1 MAAEEVPQNICCET
15 FDKIDEVIEK
25 RGSTTDSL
33 IEILHGVQ
41 EELGYLPPPVQIYIA
56 EKLDMPVG
64 AVEGVVSFYSFF
76 TTVPRGRHTVKVCQ
90 GTACYVRGGK
100 RVLESVIKQCGCKVG
115 ETDDEMRFSV
125 DVVRC
130 VGACGL
136 APVITV
142 DDDVY
147 DRMKPTKVADVLSK
161 YD

>member
-1 MAAEEVPQNICCET
+1 MAAEKICCET
-15 FDKIDEVIEK
+15 SEVIDRVIAQKGNECE
-25 RGSTTDSL
+25 SL

-41 EELGYLPPPVQIYIA
+41 GELGYLPAPVLEYIA
-56 EKLDMPVG
+56 LKLDMPVG

-100 RVLESVIKQCGCKVG
+100 RVLESVVKHCGCGVG
-115 ETDDEMRFSV
+115 ETDGERRFSV

-142 DDDVY
+142 DEDVY
-147 DRMKPTKVADVLSK
+147 DRMKPSK
-161 YD
+161 INDILAKYE

>member
-1 MAAEEVPQNICCET
+1 MAAEKICCET
-15 FDKIDEVIEK
+15 SEVIDRVIAT
-25 RGSTTDSL
+25 RGSESESL

-41 EELGYLPPPVQIYIA
+41 GELGYLPPPVLEYIA
-56 EKLDMPVG
+56 QKLDMPVG

-76 TTVPRGRHTVKVCQ
+76 TTTPRGRHVIKVCQ

-100 RVLESVIKQCGCKVG
+100 RVLESVVKHCGCAVG
-115 ETDDEMRFSV
+115 ETDEERRFSV

-142 DDDVY
+142 DEDVY
-147 DRMKPTKVADVLSK
+147 DRMKPGKITDILAK
-161 YD
+161 YE

>member
-1 MAAEEVPQNICCET
+1 MPEQAICCET
-15 FDKIDEVIEK
+15 YQKIDEVIARK
-25 RGSTTDSL
+25 GSESDSL

-41 EELGYLPPPVQIYIA
+41 EELGYLPAPVQEYIA
-56 EKLDMPVG
+56 QKLDMPVG

-76 TTVPRGRHTVKVCQ
+76 TTVPRGRHTIKVCQ

-100 RVLESVIKQCGCKVG
+100 RVLESVVKHCGCGVG
-115 ETDDEMRFSV
+115 ETDEEMKFSV

-136 APVITV
+136 SPVMTV

-147 DRMKPTKVADVLSK
+147 DRVKPARVTEILNK

>member
-1 MAAEEVPQNICCET
+1 MAAEKICCET
-15 FDKIDEVIEK
+15 SEVIDRVIAK
-25 RGSTTDSL
+25 RGSESDSL

-41 EELGYLPPPVQIYIA
+41 GELGYLPPSVLEYIA
-56 EKLDMPVG
+56 QRLEMPVG

-76 TTVPRGRHTVKVCQ
+76 TTTPRGRHTVKVCQ

-100 RVLESVIKQCGCKVG
+100 RVLESVIKHCGCGVG
-115 ETDDEMRFSV
+115 ETDEERRFSV

-142 DDDVY
+142 DEDVY
-147 DRMKPTKVADVLSK
+147 DRMKPGKITDILAK
-161 YD
+161 YE

>member
-1 MAAEEVPQNICCET
+1 MAAEVTAEKICCET
-15 FDKIDEVIEK
+15 AAVIDQVIEQ
-25 RGSTTDSL
+25 RGSECESL

-41 EELGYLPPPVQIYIA
+41 SELGYLPASVLEYIA

-100 RVLESVIKQCGCKVG
+100 RVLESVIKHCDCKVG
-115 ETDDEMRFSV
+115 ETDEEMRFSV

-136 APVITV
+136 APVMTV
-142 DDDVY
+142 DEDVY
-147 DRMKPTKVADVLSK
+147 DRMKPSKIADILAK
-161 YD
+161 YE